1 MSGLGEMLQKK
12 RRQMKMSV
20 EHLAEAIGVSVGT
33 IRAVEQGR
41 RNPSAKTLSKLLETL
56 EIESGIWLDDW
67 TWQSSGGETYELARF
82 SGDNR
87 RRPPTDANQL
97 RVEVIAQI
105 LWADSAT
112 LSSIQQLLSR

>member
-1 MSGLGEMLQKK
+1 MIKLGERLQNK
-12 RRQMKMSV
+12 RRQMNKSV
-20 EHLAEAIGVSVGT
+20 EDLAEAVGVSVGT

-41 RNPSAKTLSKLLETL
+41 RNPSMKIFSKLLEAL
-56 EIESGIWLDDW
+56 EIGNGKWVDDW
-67 TWQSSGGETYELARF
+67 TWQSADGDVYEMARF

-87 RRPPTDANQL
+87 RRPPTDVNQL

-105 LWADSAT
+105 LWADAAT